1 MSELKN
7 DRDAF
12 ECILSL
18 EVFSPLDS
26 LIAEH
31 YLKEAIK
38 DPGVL
43 SRVILVVRE
52 LVTNIGKYARRGNIK
67 VLRGPGLLEIVT
79 QSWGKKEARKGLGL
93 GLEIVKKNA
102 SEIIFRED
110 KNGEAVTVVVRMA
123 LSSLSSS
130 GWKIGLFNK
139 SHFCEEV
146 GGDIALWREEGG
158 TLRVLVA
165 DVLGHGER
173 AFLVAQQMR
182 PFFEKERAESL
193 AVLYS
198 RLHDLLK
205 ATRGCMLFLAIMR
218 RECMEYLLMGNLRA
232 WLKRG
237 SGFKSLMGGSGV
249 VGRVEIN
256 PTFQREPLVSASR
269 LIVCTDGIES
279 RFHPQLFPWVAGLT
293 PERVAQQI
301 GKYFSRKEDDA
312 CVLVVEGPES
322 SHPRGQP

>member
-1 MSELKN
+1 
-7 DRDAF
+7 
-12 ECILSL
+12 
-18 EVFSPLDS
+18 
-26 LIAEH
+26 
-31 YLKEAIK
+31 
-38 DPGVL
+38 
-43 SRVILVVRE
+43 
-52 LVTNIGKYARRGNIK
+52 
-67 VLRGPGLLEIVT
+67 
-79 QSWGKKEARKGLGL
+79 
-93 GLEIVKKNA
+93 
-102 SEIIFRED
+102 
-110 KNGEAVTVVVRMA
+110 VVVRMA

-130 GWKIGLFNK
+130 GWRVGLFNK

-146 GGDIALWREEGG
+146 GGDIALWREEGE

-165 DVLGHGER
+165 DVLGHGEQ

-182 PFFEKERAESL
+182 PFFERERTENL

-205 ATRGCMLFLAIMR
+205 TTRGCMLFLAIMR
-218 RECMEYLLMGNLRA
+218 REWMEYLLMGNLRA

-249 VGRVEIN
+249 AGRVGIN
-256 PTFQREPLVSASR
+256 PTFQREPLAPASR
-269 LIVCTDGIES
+269 LIVCTDGIEN

-301 GKYFSRKEDDA
+301 GEYFSRKEDDA